1 MDPRVLITRISRG
14 LSTRDW
20 NPSGVARK
28 QGWSAEDLVV
38 IFEGGME

>member
-1 MDPRVLITRISRG
+1 MDPRVLIARIRRG
-14 LSTRDW
+14 LSTKDW
-20 NPSGVARK
+20 KPSGVARK